1 MKGSNFSYLVK
12 QGVVS
17 VWHNR
22 MMSFASFCIMMVS
35 LLLIG
40 LSVLIAMDI
49 NIVIGSAE
57 EKNEVLVYVDYKTD
71 QTTLNHIEDVIR
83 SNDNVSN
90 VVFYSADEAWA
101 DEQEEMS
108 RYSSEY
114 SKLFDYLDENPM
126 PHTFKVTIADLT
138 RINTTAEQFRS
149 IDGIESVTAPYD
161 YATFLVSMRTTLGL
175 IGGAVLIA
183 LIVVCVVIVYNST
196 RTSVFSRRKEIS
208 IMKYVG
214 ATNSFIKIPF
224 FIEGMFIGVL
234 AGAASW
240 GLTKLAYEA
249 VVSFFSEDIT
259 LWQVLGLANLI
270 PFESVTWIV
279 LGLNCLA
286 GALLGALGTV
296 FSMGKHLKV

>member
-40 LSVLIAMDI
+40 LSTLVAMDI
-49 NIVIGSAE
+49 NIVIGSVE
-57 EKNEVLVYVDYKTD
+57 EKNEVLVYVDNKTD
-71 QTTLNHIEDVIR
+71 QTTLNHIEDVLN
-83 SNDNVSN
+83 SNDNVSR

-101 DEQEEMS
+101 DKQAEM
-108 RYSSEY
+108 SEY
-114 SKLFDYLDENPM
+114 SELFDYLAENPM
-126 PHTFKVTIADLT
+126 PHTFKVTVSDLT
-138 RINTTAEQFRS
+138 RMTTTVEQFKS

-161 YATFLVSMRTTLGL
+161 YASFLVSMRTTLGI
-175 IGGAVLIA
+175 IGAAVLVA
-183 LIVVCVVIVYNST
+183 LIVVCIVIVYNAT
-196 RTSVFSRRKEIS
+196 RTSVFARRKEIS

-224 FIEGMFIGVL
+224 FIEGMFIGIL
-234 AGAASW
+234 AGVASW

-259 LWQVLGLANLI
+259 IWQVLGLVNVI
-270 PFESVTWIV
+270 PFDSVTWIV

>member
-40 LSVLIAMDI
+40 LSTLVAMDI
-49 NIVIGSAE
+49 NIVIGSVE
-57 EKNEVLVYVDYKTD
+57 EKNEVLVYVDNKTD
-71 QTTLNHIEDVIR
+71 QTTLNHIEDVLN
-83 SNDNVSN
+83 SNDNVSR

-101 DEQEEMS
+101 DKQAEM
-108 RYSSEY
+108 SEY
-114 SKLFDYLDENPM
+114 SELFDYLAENPM
-126 PHTFKVTIADLT
+126 PHTFKVTVSDLT
-138 RINTTAEQFRS
+138 RMNTTVEQFKS

-161 YATFLVSMRTTLGL
+161 YASFLVSMRTTLGI
-175 IGGAVLIA
+175 IGAAVLVA
-183 LIVVCVVIVYNST
+183 LIVVCVVIVYNAT
-196 RTSVFSRRKEIS
+196 RTSVFARRKEIS

-224 FIEGMFIGVL
+224 FIEGMFIGIL
-234 AGAASW
+234 AGVASW

-259 LWQVLGLANLI
+259 IWQVLGLVNVI
-270 PFESVTWIV
+270 PFDSVTWIV

>member
-40 LSVLIAMDI
+40 LSTLVAMDI
-49 NIVIGSAE
+49 NIVIGSVE
-57 EKNEVLVYVDYKTD
+57 EKNEVLVYVDNKTD
-71 QTTLNHIEDVIR
+71 QTTLNHIEDVLN
-83 SNDNVSN
+83 SNDNVSR

-101 DEQEEMS
+101 DKQAEM
-108 RYSSEY
+108 SEY
-114 SKLFDYLDENPM
+114 SELFDYLAENPM
-126 PHTFKVTIADLT
+126 PHTFKVTVSDLT
-138 RINTTAEQFRS
+138 RMTTTVEQFKS

-161 YATFLVSMRTTLGL
+161 YASFLVSMRTTLGI
-175 IGGAVLIA
+175 IGAAVLVA
-183 LIVVCVVIVYNST
+183 LIVVCVVIVYNAT
-196 RTSVFSRRKEIS
+196 RTSVFARRKEIS

-224 FIEGMFIGVL
+224 FIEGMFIGIL
-234 AGAASW
+234 AGVASW

-259 LWQVLGLANLI
+259 IWQVLGLVNVI
-270 PFESVTWIV
+270 PFDSVTWIV

>member
-40 LSVLIAMDI
+40 LSTLVAMDI
-49 NIVIGSAE
+49 NIVIGSVE
-57 EKNEVLVYVDYKTD
+57 EKNEVLVYVDNKTD
-71 QTTLNHIEDVIR
+71 QTTLNHIEDVLN
-83 SNDNVSN
+83 SNDNVSR

-101 DEQEEMS
+101 DKQAEM
-108 RYSSEY
+108 SEY
-114 SKLFDYLDENPM
+114 SELFDYLAENPM
-126 PHTFKVTIADLT
+126 PHTFKVTVSDLT
-138 RINTTAEQFRS
+138 RMNTTVEQFKS

-161 YATFLVSMRTTLGL
+161 YASLLVSMRTTLGI
-175 IGGAVLIA
+175 IGAAVLVA
-183 LIVVCVVIVYNST
+183 LIVVCVVIVYNAT
-196 RTSVFSRRKEIS
+196 RTSVFARRKEIS

-224 FIEGMFIGVL
+224 FIEGMFIGIL
-234 AGAASW
+234 AGVASW

-259 LWQVLGLANLI
+259 IWQVLGLVNVI
-270 PFESVTWIV
+270 PFDSVTWIV

>member
-1 MKGSNFSYLVK
+1 MKTSNLSYLVK

-35 LLLIG
+35 LLLLG
-40 LSVLIAMDI
+40 LSTLVAIDI
-49 NIVIGSAE
+49 NVVIGNIE
-57 EKNEVLVYVDYKTD
+57 ERNEVLVYVPGDTE
-71 QTTLNHIEDVIR
+71 QTALNHIEDVIKT
-83 SNDNVSN
+83 NDNVSA

-101 DEQEEMS
+101 DQKAEMS
-108 RYSSEY
+108 DYAE
-114 SKLFDYLDENPM
+114 LFDYLSENPM
-126 PHTFKVTIADLT
+126 PHTFKVTVADLT
-138 RINTTAEQFRS
+138 RMSTTVEQFQT

-161 YATFLVSMRTTLGL
+161 YATFLVSMRTTLGF

-183 LIVVCVVIVYNST
+183 LVVVCLVIVYNST
-196 RTSVFSRRKEIS
+196 RTSVFARRKEIS

-224 FIEGMFIGVL
+224 FIEGMFIGIL
-234 AGAASW
+234 AGIASW

-249 VVSFFSEDIT
+249 IVTFFSDDVTI
-259 LWQVLGLANLI
+259 WQVLGLVNII
-270 PFESVTWIV
+270 PFDSVTWIV

-286 GALLGALGTV
+286 GALLGALGTI
-296 FSMGKHLKV
+296 FSMGKHLRV

>member
-40 LSVLIAMDI
+40 LSTLVAMDI
-49 NIVIGSAE
+49 NIVIGSVE
-57 EKNEVLVYVDYKTD
+57 EKNEVLVYVDNKTD
-71 QTTLNHIEDVIR
+71 QTTLNHIEDVLN
-83 SNDNVSN
+83 SNDNVSR

-101 DEQEEMS
+101 DKQAEM
-108 RYSSEY
+108 SEY
-114 SKLFDYLDENPM
+114 SELFDYLAENPM
-126 PHTFKVTIADLT
+126 PHTFKVTVSDLT
-138 RINTTAEQFRS
+138 RMNTTVEQFKS

-161 YATFLVSMRTTLGL
+161 YASFLVGMRTTLGI
-175 IGGAVLIA
+175 IGAAVLVA
-183 LIVVCVVIVYNST
+183 LIVVCVVIVYNAT
-196 RTSVFSRRKEIS
+196 RTSVFARRKEIS

-224 FIEGMFIGVL
+224 FIEGMFIGIL
-234 AGAASW
+234 AGVASW

-259 LWQVLGLANLI
+259 IWQVLGLVNVI
-270 PFESVTWIV
+270 PFDSVTWIV

>member
-40 LSVLIAMDI
+40 LSTLVAMDI
-49 NIVIGSAE
+49 NIVIGSVE
-57 EKNEVLVYVDYKTD
+57 EKNEVLVYVDNKTD
-71 QTTLNHIEDVIR
+71 QPTLNHIEDVLN
-83 SNDNVSN
+83 SNDNVSR

-101 DEQEEMS
+101 DKQAEM
-108 RYSSEY
+108 SEY
-114 SKLFDYLDENPM
+114 SELFDYLAENPM
-126 PHTFKVTIADLT
+126 PHTFKVTVSDLT
-138 RINTTAEQFRS
+138 RMNTTVEQFKS

-161 YATFLVSMRTTLGL
+161 YASFLVSMRTTLGI
-175 IGGAVLIA
+175 IGAAVLVA
-183 LIVVCVVIVYNST
+183 LIVVCVVIVYNAT
-196 RTSVFSRRKEIS
+196 RTSVFARRKEIS

-224 FIEGMFIGVL
+224 FIEGMFIGIL
-234 AGAASW
+234 AGVASW

-259 LWQVLGLANLI
+259 IWQVLGLVNVI
-270 PFESVTWIV
+270 PFDSVTWIV

>member
-40 LSVLIAMDI
+40 LSTLVAMDI
-49 NIVIGSAE
+49 NIVIGSVE
-57 EKNEVLVYVDYKTD
+57 EKNEVLVYVDNKTD
-71 QTTLNHIEDVIR
+71 QTTLNHIEDVLN
-83 SNDNVSN
+83 SNDNVSR

-101 DEQEEMS
+101 DKQAEM
-108 RYSSEY
+108 SEY
-114 SKLFDYLDENPM
+114 SELFDYLAENPM
-126 PHTFKVTIADLT
+126 PHTFKVTVSDLT
-138 RINTTAEQFRS
+138 RMNTTVEQFKS

-161 YATFLVSMRTTLGL
+161 YASFLVSMRTTLGI
-175 IGGAVLIA
+175 IGAAVLIA
-183 LIVVCVVIVYNST
+183 LIVVCVVIVYNAT
-196 RTSVFSRRKEIS
+196 RTSVFARRKEIS

-224 FIEGMFIGVL
+224 FIEGMFIGIL
-234 AGAASW
+234 AGVASW

-259 LWQVLGLANLI
+259 IWQVLGLVNVI
-270 PFESVTWIV
+270 PFDSVTWIV

>member
-40 LSVLIAMDI
+40 LSTLVAMNI
-49 NIVIGSAE
+49 NIVIGSVE
-57 EKNEVLVYVDYKTD
+57 EKNEVLVYVDNKTD
-71 QTTLNHIEDVIR
+71 QTTLNHIEDVLN
-83 SNDNVSN
+83 SNDNVSR

-101 DEQEEMS
+101 DKQAEM
-108 RYSSEY
+108 SEY
-114 SKLFDYLDENPM
+114 SELFDYLAENPM
-126 PHTFKVTIADLT
+126 PHTFKVTVSDLT
-138 RINTTAEQFRS
+138 RMTTTVEQFKS

-161 YATFLVSMRTTLGL
+161 YASFLVSMRTTLGI
-175 IGGAVLIA
+175 IGAAVLVA
-183 LIVVCVVIVYNST
+183 LIVVCIVIVYNAT
-196 RTSVFSRRKEIS
+196 RTSVFARRKEIS

-224 FIEGMFIGVL
+224 FIEGMFIGIL
-234 AGAASW
+234 AGVASW

-259 LWQVLGLANLI
+259 IWQVLGLVNVI
-270 PFESVTWIV
+270 PFDSVTWIV

>member
-40 LSVLIAMDI
+40 LSTLVAMDI
-49 NIVIGSAE
+49 NIVIGSVE
-57 EKNEVLVYVDYKTD
+57 EKNEVLVYVDNKTD
-71 QTTLNHIEDVIR
+71 LTTLNHIEDVLN
-83 SNDNVSN
+83 SNDNVSR

-101 DEQEEMS
+101 DKQAEM
-108 RYSSEY
+108 SEY
-114 SKLFDYLDENPM
+114 SELFDYLAENPM
-126 PHTFKVTIADLT
+126 PHTFKVTVSDLT
-138 RINTTAEQFRS
+138 RMNTTVEQFKS

-161 YATFLVSMRTTLGL
+161 YASFLVSMRTTLGI
-175 IGGAVLIA
+175 IGAAVLVA
-183 LIVVCVVIVYNST
+183 LIVVCVVIVYNAT
-196 RTSVFSRRKEIS
+196 RTSVFARRKEIS

-224 FIEGMFIGVL
+224 FIEGMFIGIL
-234 AGAASW
+234 AGVASW

-259 LWQVLGLANLI
+259 IWQVLGLVNVI
-270 PFESVTWIV
+270 PFDSVTWIV